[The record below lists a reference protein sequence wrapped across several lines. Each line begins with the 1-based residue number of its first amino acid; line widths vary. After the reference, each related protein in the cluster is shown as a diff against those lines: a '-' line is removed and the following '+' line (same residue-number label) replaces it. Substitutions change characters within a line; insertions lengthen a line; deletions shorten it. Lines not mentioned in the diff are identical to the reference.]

1 MPGMMDTALNLGL
14 NGTSVEGLARRTG
27 DERFARDS
35 YRRFIQMFGDIV
47 FKIDLDKFE
56 AELDDLKKERGV
68 EEDTFLGAEDLE
80 GLIDTYKEIVDEEAN
95 RPFPEEPK
103 EQLELAIRAVFDSW

>member
-1 MPGMMDTALNLGL
+1 MDEPEDPLFVSMRSGAAVSMPGIMDTVLNLGL

-27 DERFARDS
+27 DERCARDS

-68 EEDTFLGAEDLE
+68 EEDTGLGAEDLK
-80 GLIDTYKEIVDEEAN
+80 GLIDNYSGL
-95 RPFPEEPK
+95 
-103 EQLELAIRAVFDSW
+103 Q

>member
-1 MPGMMDTALNLGL
+1 MDEPEDPLFVSMRSGAVSMPGIMDTVLNLGL

-27 DERFARDS
+27 DERCARDS

-68 EEDTFLGAEDLE
+68 EEDTGLGSEDLK
-80 GLIDTYKEIVDEEAN
+80 GLIDNYSGS
-95 RPFPEEPK
+95 
-103 EQLELAIRAVFDSW
+103 Q

>member
-1 MPGMMDTALNLGL
+1 MDEPEDPLFVSMRSGAAVSMPGMMDTVLNLGL

-27 DERFARDS
+27 DERCARDS

-68 EEDTFLGAEDLE
+68 EEDTGLGAEDLK
-80 GLIDTYKEIVDEEAN
+80 GLIDNYSGL
-95 RPFPEEPK
+95 
-103 EQLELAIRAVFDSW
+103 Q

>member
-1 MPGMMDTALNLGL
+1 MDEPEDPLFVSVRSGAAVSMPVMMDTVLNLGL

-27 DERFARDS
+27 DERCARDS

-47 FKIDLDKFE
+47 FKIDLDKSE

-68 EEDTFLGAEDLE
+68 EEDTGLGAEDLK
-80 GLIDTYKEIVDEEAN
+80 GLIDTYSGL
-95 RPFPEEPK
+95 
-103 EQLELAIRAVFDSW
+103 Q

>member
-1 MPGMMDTALNLGL
+1 MDEPEDPLFVSVRSGAAVSMPGMMDTVLNLGL

-27 DERFARDS
+27 DERCARDS
-35 YRRFIQMFGDIV
+35 YRRFIQMFSDVV

-68 EEDTFLGAEDLE
+68 EEDTGLGAEGLK
-80 GLIDTYKEIVDEEAN
+80 GLIDTYSGL
-95 RPFPEEPK
+95 
-103 EQLELAIRAVFDSW
+103 Q

>member
-1 MPGMMDTALNLGL
+1 VQTTEVVIYEPEDPLFVSVRSGAAVSMPGMMDTALNLGL

-27 DERFARDS
+27 DERCARDS

-47 FKIDLDKFE
+47 FKIDLDKFD

-68 EEDTFLGAEDLE
+68 EEDTGLGDR
-80 GLIDTYKEIVDEEAN
+80 
-95 RPFPEEPK
+95 RP
-103 EQLELAIRAVFDSW
+103 QGFDRHL